1 MATYRN
7 SYHWLFFI
15 VQPFFTL
22 IHCLVHYRNAA
33 SKNILWA
40 FTVFFSMTIAVGIE
54 SQESDITS
62 YMADMTTMSNYDWSW
77 NELFS
82 YYKDSGEIDVF
93 RIFFSYLLSR
103 FTDNGYILL
112 IFFGIIYGY
121 FFSRNMWFI
130 IDKLKRNLNY
140 KSIILLTCL
149 FLMIPIWNLG
159 GFRFWVGA
167 HAFIYGLL
175 PYLFY
180 KKKKSLIWCFI
191 TPFLFHYAYVIPLG
205 ILIIYMVFGNRLK
218 AYFIFFA
225 LSLIIGEINI
235 SQFNAVLESYAPR
248 AFVERSSSYRNEDKV
263 ETLRTGENIENN
275 TWYIRHLSKFIH
287 WPLYVFLCIVFRES
301 NKKPANEKGIFQL
314 LCFVF
319 LFYGFAN
326 IFSTIPSGGR
336 YLAIAGLIA
345 LSFLTLYFQ
354 NFKTST
360 IMNRAFIVATPFLL
374 IFIIV
379 KIRTSWFLLSMM
391 TLIGNPFIAL
401 FNIGDNIS
409 INDIIK
415 GL

>member
-33 SKNILWA
+33 SKNIFWA
-40 FTVFFSMTIAVGIE
+40 FTVFFSMTIAVGVE
-54 SQESDITS
+54 SQESDITA
-62 YMADMTTMSNYDWSW
+62 YMTDIETMSNHDWGW
-77 NELFS
+77 HELVT
-82 YYKDSGEIDVF
+82 YYRSSGEIDVF

-121 FFSRNMWFI
+121 FFSRNMWLI

-149 FLMIPIWNLG
+149 FLIIPIWNLG

-191 TPFLFHYAYVIPLG
+191 TPFLFHYAYVIPLV
-205 ILIIYMVFGNRLK
+205 ILIIYMIFGNRLK
-218 AYFIFFA
+218 AYFIFFI

-248 AFVERSSSYRNEDKV
+248 AFVERSSSYRSEEKV
-263 ETLRTGENIENN
+263 EALRTGEDADQKV
-275 TWYIRHLSKFIH
+275 WYIRYLNKYIH
-287 WPLYVFLCIVFRES
+287 WPLYIFLCIVFWKS
-301 NKKPANEKGIFQL
+301 KKWLAKENGLYQL

-326 IFSTIPSGGR
+326 ILSTLPSGGR
-336 YLAIAGLIA
+336 YLSIAGLVA
-345 LSFLTLYFQ
+345 LSFLTPYIQ
-354 NFKTST
+354 NFRTSRV
-360 IMNRAFIVATPFLL
+360 MNKAFIAATPFLIL
-374 IFIIV
+374 FIIV
-379 KIRTSWFLLSMM
+379 KIRTSWFLFSLT
-391 TLIGNPFIAL
+391 TLLGNPIVAL
-401 FNIGDNIS
+401 FTLGNNTS

-415 GL
+415 Y

>member
-103 FTDNGYILL
+103 YTDNGYVLL

-130 IDKLKRNLNY
+130 IGKLKKNLTY
-140 KSIILLTCL
+140 QSIILLACL

-159 GFRFWVGA
+159 GFRFWVAA
-167 HAFIYGLL
+167 HVFIYGLL
-175 PYLFY
+175 PYIFNNE
-180 KKKKSLIWCFI
+180 KKHLVWCFI
-191 TPFLFHYAYVIPLG
+191 TPFVFHYAFVIPLL
-205 ILIIYMVFGNRLK
+205 ILVIYMILGNRLK
-218 AYFIFFA
+218 LYFIFFI

-235 SQFNAVLESYAPR
+235 SQFNAVLETYAPR
-248 AFVERSSSYRNEDKV
+248 ALVERSSSYRSEEKV
-263 ETLRTGENIENN
+263 EARRTGEDADQKV
-275 TWYIRHLSKFIH
+275 WYIRYLNKFIH
-287 WPLYVFLCIVFRES
+287 WPLYIFLCIVFWKS
-301 NKKPANEKGIFQL
+301 KKWLAKENGLYQL

-326 IFSTIPSGGR
+326 ILSTLPSGGR
-336 YLAIAGLIA
+336 YLSIAGLVA
-345 LSFLTLYFQ
+345 LSFLTPYIQ
-354 NFKTST
+354 NFRTSRV
-360 IMNRAFIVATPFLL
+360 MNKAFIAATPFLIL
-374 IFIIV
+374 FIIV
-379 KIRTSWFLLSMM
+379 KIRTSWFLFSLT
-391 TLIGNPFIAL
+391 TLLGNPIVAL
-401 FNIGDNIS
+401 FTLGNNTS

-415 GL
+415 Y